1 MIFYDTETCGL
12 HGMATLIQYAKNDG
26 EIKLYS
32 PWKEQVGDTLALIE
46 EIISDDVIGF
56 NLAFDHFH
64 LCKLYTTFS
73 QLDTHSYPED
83 IVDEVA
89 IAEEK
94 ARWNGPCLKP
104 KRACDLMLHAR
115 KGPYQ
120 TLMARENIRIK
131 RVPTPLA
138 WELCKMLEARVELDS
153 IYFARRKDKWAP
165 HFKVFNIKNSD
176 GEINPHFKDIVL
188 KFHPSGALKTLAKH
202 ALKVKE
208 TLLYQD
214 IEPELRPAEYGY
226 APFALAVGKPGNWKN
241 AWPDL
246 ITLHSDHWAY
256 NPLARKYAGDD
267 VDYTRRLW
275 HHFGEPEPG
284 DDDSELACMVAAV
297 RWKGFAI
304 DFDKLKVLKEKTRA
318 KIKKTPMAPKQARYY
333 ITEVMDETSKLVLQG
348 STKRQLLEE
357 IAKWECDEC
366 GGGIDRKTT
375 CNACNGTGKHPAA
388 IRSEQVLDARKAKK
402 EEEIYDKLLL
412 ARRFHASFV
421 VIGTLSSRMSGSD
434 SFNPQGIK
442 HTNEVRACFTL
453 ADPDTILCGGDFES
467 FEVVLADAVYNDPTL
482 REELRS
488 GKKIHALFAMELF
501 PGETYESI
509 LKSKATD
516 NDLYDKGKKG
526 IFTMIYGGDQNT
538 MKVKLG
544 VDPEIGLKAYEGF
557 LRRHPQ
563 VQVARKKTFDKF
575 CSMRQPGGIGSKVEW
590 HEPSDFVESLFGF
603 RRYFTLENR
612 ICRVLFDLANK
623 PPKAWKAIK
632 IRVQRRDREQTCIGA
647 VQSALYASAF
657 GIQAANMRAAA
668 NHEIQ
673 SSGAQAT
680 KRVQRRVWDLQ
691 PAGVGPWKVQPMN
704 IHDEVLCPTAPDM
717 TEKVQER
724 VVETVES
731 FRPRVPLI
739 SMEWKNGMKNWA
751 EK

>member
-1 MIFYDTETCGL
+1 MYFYDTETCGL
-12 HGMATLIQYAKNDG
+12 HGMATLIQYAKDDG
-26 EIKLYS
+26 EIKLFS
-32 PWKEQVGDTLALIE
+32 PWKEQVSDTLALIE
-46 EIISDDVIGF
+46 EIISNDVVGF

-64 LCKLYTTFS
+64 LCKLYSTFS
-73 QLDTHSYPED
+73 LLDSGAYPED

-94 ARWNGPCLKP
+94 ARWVCQCLKP
-104 KRACDLMLHAR
+104 RRACDLMLHAR

-131 RVPTPLA
+131 RVPTPLV
-138 WELCKMLEARVELDS
+138 WELARMLEQRVELDN

-165 HFKVFNIKNSD
+165 HFKVFDIKNAD

-214 IEPELRPAEYGY
+214 IEPELRPTELGY
-226 APFALAVGKPGNWKN
+226 APFALAVGKPGNWKG
-241 AWPDL
+241 AWPEL
-246 ITLHSDHWAY
+246 IVSHSDHWAY

-275 HHFGEPEPG
+275 HHFGQPEPG

-297 RWKGFAI
+297 RWKGFSVNLDGLREQKKKAQ
-304 DFDKLKVLKEKTRA
+304 E
-318 KIKKTPMAPKQARYY
+318 KIKKTPIAPKQARIY
-333 ITEVMDETSKLVLQG
+333 INEVIDDTIKTVLQG
-348 STKRQLLEE
+348 STKKIVLEE
-357 IAKWECDEC
+357 MAYGKDWSCDEC
-366 GGGIDRKTT
+366 GGEKCDVCGQ
-375 CNACNGTGKHPAA
+375 TGRHPASQRA
-388 IRSEQVLDARKAKK
+388 REVLDARKAKK

-421 VIGTLSSRMSGSD
+421 VIGTLSSRMSGTD
-434 SFNPQGIK
+434 DFNPQGIK
-442 HTNEVRACFTL
+442 HTNEVRGCFTL

-482 REELRS
+482 REELKS

-501 PGETYESI
+501 PGKTYEDI
-509 LKSKATD
+509 LRSKATED
-516 NDLYDKGKKG
+516 DLYDKGKKG
-526 IFTMIYGGDQNT
+526 VFTMIYGGDHNT

-544 VDPEIGLKAYEGF
+544 VDPEVGLKAYESF
-557 LRRHPQ
+557 LKRHPQ

-575 CSMRQPGGIGSKVEW
+575 CSMRQPGGIGSRVEW
-590 HEPSDFVESLFGF
+590 HEPSDFVESLFGS

-612 ICRVLFDLANK
+612 ICKVLFELANK
-623 PPKAWKAIK
+623 PPKAWKSIK
-632 IRVQRRDREQTCIGA
+632 IRVQRRDREQTCAGA
-647 VQSALYASAF
+647 VQSALYAAAF
-657 GIQAANMRAAA
+657 AIQAANMRAAA

-691 PAGVGPWKVQPMN
+691 PAGVSPWKVQPMN
-704 IHDEVLCPTAPDM
+704 IHDEILCPTAPDM
-717 TEKVQER
+717 LDTVQQT
-724 VVETVES
+724 VYETVES
-731 FRPRVPLI
+731 FRPKVPLI
-739 SMEWKNGMKNWA
+739 AMEWKNGMKSWA